1 VLREGLGLTEF
12 SQRPLWFICF
22 MPELPEVETVRL
34 HLLPEIKGKK
44 ITAIKLTLP
53 KRLITPTPNKF
64 VKLLIGATIKDIH
77 RRGKYILFH
86 LDNNHDLM
94 LHLGMSGRISIVAVN
109 APIEKHTHLR
119 ISFSRGNA
127 CLARSSDSEMRFIDP
142 RQFGKIAVM
151 PHGDYR
157 AVPGLA
163 GLGIEPFD
171 KKFTISMLKGL
182 LSCHRKMKP
191 LLLDQTKIAGIGNI
205 YADESLFAAQ
215 IHPETI
221 SCKLTDL
228 QLRKLHQAIPA
239 ILKKSI
245 RFQGTT
251 LFDEGYTNPRGES
264 GRFIKFLKAY
274 GHEDDPC
281 PRCGTPINRI
291 VISGRSSF
299 FCPRCQSKKHTT
311 KPRK

>member
-1 VLREGLGLTEF
+1 
-12 SQRPLWFICF
+12 

-34 HLLPEIKGKK
+34 HLLPAVKGKK
-44 ITAIKLTLP
+44 ITAVKLTLP
-53 KRLITPTPNKF
+53 KQLVTPTPKKF
-64 VKLLIGATIKDIH
+64 GKLLIGATINDIH

-86 LDNNHDLM
+86 LDNNYDLM
-94 LHLGMSGRISIVAVN
+94 LHLGMSGRISIVPTKS
-109 APIEKHTHLR
+109 PIEKHTHLR
-119 ISFSRGNA
+119 VSLGRGEA
-127 CLARSSDSEMRFIDP
+127 CFARKAKTELRFIDP
-142 RQFGKIAVM
+142 RQFGKIALM

-157 AVPGLA
+157 SVPGLA
-163 GLGIEPFD
+163 SLGIEPFD
-171 KKFTISMLKGL
+171 KKFTLSTLRGL
-182 LSCHRKMKP
+182 LSCKRKMKP

-205 YADESLFAAQ
+205 YADESLFAAK

-228 QLRKLHQAIPA
+228 QLRELHQAIPA

-251 LFDEGYTNPRGES
+251 LFDESYTNPRGES

-281 PRCGTPINRI
+281 PRCGTPIKRI
-291 VISGRSSF
+291 VISSRSSF
-299 FCPRCQSKKHTT
+299 FCPQCQPKKHTA

>member
-1 VLREGLGLTEF
+1 
-12 SQRPLWFICF
+12 

-34 HLLPEIKGKK
+34 HLLPEVKGKK
-44 ITAIKLTLP
+44 ITAVKLTLP
-53 KRLITPTPNKF
+53 KQLVTSTPNKF
-64 VKLLIGATIKDIH
+64 GKLLIGATIKDIH

-86 LDNNHDLM
+86 LENNYDLM
-94 LHLGMSGRISIVAVN
+94 IHLGMSGRITIVPADSL
-109 APIEKHTHLR
+109 IEKHTHLR
-119 ISFSRGNA
+119 ISFGRGSIRP
-127 CLARSSDSEMRFIDP
+127 RSSGSEMRFIDP
-142 RQFGKIAVM
+142 RQFGKIALM

-157 AVPGLA
+157 LVPGLA

-171 KKFTISMLKGL
+171 KKFTLEKLRQILCCRNLPTPRLRQAG
-182 LSCHRKMKP
+182 RKMKP

-205 YADESLFAAQ
+205 YADESLFAAR

-221 SCKLTDL
+221 SCKLSEPQL
-228 QLRKLHQAIPA
+228 QKLHQAIPA

-251 LFDEGYTNPRGES
+251 LVDEGYTNPKGES

-281 PRCGTPINRI
+281 PRCRTPIKRI
-291 VISGRSSF
+291 VISSRSSF
-299 FCPRCQSKKHTT
+299 FCPRCQIK
-311 KPRK
+311 R